1 MRSPAREFKARDV
14 SAASYPSAV
23 RNLLGSPGMRPFYL
37 SALLSMAAT
46 ASLPG
51 CLDTQACT
59 TEYRFGVNVTL
70 RNASSGAPVAGATVE
85 IAEGSYR
92 ETLSSIGPPG
102 SYAGAGEREGSY
114 TLSVAAPGYVSPAPR
129 TVVVTGG
136 ECHVNGVSVT
146 IDLTPL

>member
-1 MRSPAREFKARDV
+1 
-14 SAASYPSAV
+14 
-23 RNLLGSPGMRPFYL
+23 MRPFYL

-70 RNASSGAPVAGATVE
+70 RNASSGAPVTGATVE
-85 IAEGSYR
+85 IEWKHRGRPTMLGFVSG
-92 ETLSSIGPPG
+92 LV
-102 SYAGAGEREGSY
+102 AG
-114 TLSVAAPGYVSPAPR
+114 LVAITPAAGYVSPAAR